1 MATLFTSQL
10 PWMVHLHVLAR
21 SLTRHFCPFSVSL
34 ISSPYFFFSFIYI
47 FILFFSWIHF
57 TLEAWFYVALLT
69 VWRRLLKIISENNPA
84 REWWY
89 FCCCSLHINSL
100 LPAYLLHSALFSH
113 SLFLC
118 SMCIYIKFY
127 LYAHV
132 CFFLWRCIFQ
142 HNKY

>member
-1 MATLFTSQL
+1 MWQPCSHLNSLEWFIYMFSLAHSLATS
-10 PWMVHLHVLAR
+10 VR
-21 SLTRHFCPFSVSL
+21 SAFLSSLLLT
-34 ISSPYFFFSFIYI
+34 FFSFIYI

>member
-10 PWMVHLHVLAR
+10 PWTVHLHVLAR
-21 SLTRHFCPFSVSL
+21 SLNRHFCPFSVSL
-34 ISSPYFFFSFIYI
+34 ISSPYLLFCVHLYT
-47 FILFFSWIHF
+47 ILFYFSWIHF
-57 TLEAWFYVALLT
+57 TLEAWFYVVLLT

-84 REWWY
+84 SREWRCC
-89 FCCCSLHINSL
+89 CCCSLHINSL
-100 LPAYLLHSALFSH
+100 LPAYCILLSFLILF
-113 SLFLC
+113 FC
-118 SMCIYIKFY
+118 VQCVYIKFY